1 MSEIKICANK
11 APYKV
16 EPSHSSKNFA
26 EGRKLESLLAKEAYL
41 KIEIDRLEK
50 ELKKCSIEIE
60 TLKNI
65 TNKEAKKELDL
76 FDWL

>member
-16 EPSHSSKNFA
+16 EPSHSLENFA
-26 EGRKLESLLAKEAYL
+26 EARKLESLLAKEAYL

-50 ELKKCSIEIE
+50 ELKKCSVEIE
-60 TLKNI
+60 ALKNI
-65 TNKEAKKELDL
+65 TNKEAKKEPDL

>member
-16 EPSHSSKNFA
+16 EPSHSLENFA
-26 EGRKLESLLAKEAYL
+26 EARKLESLLAKEAYL

-50 ELKKCSIEIE
+50 ELLSRKLPKVLALSGVVD
-60 TLKNI
+60 N
-65 TNKEAKKELDL
+65 
-76 FDWL
+76 

>member
-16 EPSHSSKNFA
+16 EPSHSLENFA
-26 EGRKLESLLAKEAYL
+26 EARKLESLLAKEAYL

-50 ELKKCSIEIE
+50 ELKKCSV
-60 TLKNI
+60 
-65 TNKEAKKELDL
+65 
-76 FDWL
+76 